1 MKVDQLKYIDSM
13 QFMNNSLANLTKNL
27 GDNHPITSQHF
38 KDFSPDQISLV
49 FRKGIYPYEYIDS
62 YNRFKETELS
72 PIHKF
77 YRQLSGKITEAD
89 YQHAQKVW
97 KEFGCKNLGE
107 YHDLY
112 LKTNVLSLA
121 DIWIKFRETCI
132 EYYELD
138 PSHYVS
144 VPSLS

>member
-1 MKVDQLKYIDSM
+1 M

-27 GDNHPITSQHF
+27 GDNHPVTSQYF
-38 KDFSPDQISLV
+38 KDFSSDQISLV

-62 YNRFKETELS
+62 YDRFKETELP
-72 PIHKF
+72 PIHEF
-77 YRQLSGKITEAD
+77 YWQLSGKISEVG

-112 LKTNVLSLA
+112 LKTDVLSLA
-121 DIWIKFRETCI
+121 DVWTKFRETCI

-138 PSHYVS
+138 PSYYIS
-144 VPSLS
+144 APSLS